1 MKDIHSK
8 EKKINNNNI
17 INVNIELTTSN
28 SDSYFD
34 SPLNSIQV
42 DNIADSIPAFINIP
56 QILVTDDI
64 ENKKDNQTP
73 NAQTNKLCINRI
85 KKKSRFNLL
94 VSPPNH
100 MFQTV

>member
-28 SDSYFD
+28 SDSDFD
-34 SPLNSIQV
+34 SPLNSLQV
-42 DNIADSIPAFINIP
+42 DNIADLIPAFINIP

-64 ENKKDNQTP
+64 KNNKDNQTP
-73 NAQTNKLCINRI
+73 NAQTNKLCSKSN
-85 KKKSRFNLL
+85 KKKI
-94 VSPPNH
+94 
-100 MFQTV
+100 